1 MKSTRRESKL
11 PLRRWISIWI
21 LAHLQR
27 IIISVNCVCVPFE
40 KNGQFFNRFG
50 FDNSTP
56 QLIRNI
62 RDSWNVFSW
71 FQFRMAIEVARDES
85 SFFVASFKNPRDYW
99 WNQTAA
105 KDEAKKMLSSFDHH
119 CWLCSR
125 YIESI
130 CWIHCKCKDFNWSFS
145 TSEWMFHV
153 RLLEKQMLQSITVHF
168 HSSSRFDFKLFS

>member
-71 FQFRMAIEVARDES
+71 FQFRMAIEVAR
-85 SFFVASFKNPRDYW
+85 VPMNPHSLLLHLRILVTIDGIKQPLKMKQRRCFLLSIITVDCARDIL
-99 WNQTAA
+99 N
-105 KDEAKKMLSSFDHH
+105 
-119 CWLCSR
+119 R
-125 YIESI
+125 YVESI
-130 CWIHCKCKDFNWSFS
+130 VNVKISIEVS
-145 TSEWMFHV
+145 LQASECSMWDYL
-153 RLLEKQMLQSITVHF
+153 RN
-168 HSSSRFDFKLFS
+168 RCCRA